1 MTMTVFGYMVI
12 ISIDFYDLISPFSP
26 KFWFQLRRYI
36 KHSGQCLTTFP
47 NTLKFV
53 KNTLLHVLFS
63 TLFSVFGN
71 VVKHGLFCLIYYIKH
86 SRQCFI
92 SYPNTSN
99 FIKNTLLHVIL
110 IFFTLILVF
119 GYPNETLSL
128 MFDMLLQIPKL

>member
-99 FIKNTLLHVIL
+99 FIKNTLLHVIN
-110 IFFTLILVF
+110 FFYSHLGVWI
-119 GYPNETLSL
+119 S
-128 MFDMLLQIPKL
+128 Q